1 MSNVADCSK
10 IEFSA
15 EKLRQ
20 QRARS
25 GLTVAAVARKVG
37 VTTRS
42 VYLWERGERTPNAT
56 FYLRLLFLFGLNDA
70 RALAV
75 QIGG

>member
-25 GLTVAAVARKVG
+25 GLTQASVARKVG
-37 VTTRS
+37 VTRECY
-42 VYLWERGERTPNAT
+42 YLWENGKRTPSAT